1 MRPMLPRN
9 SSRSARALN
18 DLRDSIRVHR
28 ARSHRSYY
36 HMPPSKRKVAG
47 KSNFRR
53 RCMHGC
59 RKQGSAQEAPAEPG
73 RFLEIRCVR
82 ACGCG
87 RRRESFASRALK
99 SRRGTFALCLSV
111 ALCHG
116 AVLSVYM
123 YRDWICVPL
132 TRRYTQHVLCIT
144 VSASAS
150 QCARSAQ
157 RGRLAPSRL
166 ALCRGS
172 VSQSTF

>member
-1 MRPMLPRN
+1 MLPRN

-28 ARSHRSYY
+28 ARSRRSYY

-73 RFLEIRCVR
+73 RHLEIRCVR

-87 RRRESFASRALK
+87 RRRESFGSVRKPRVEVDAAHPFCAWAWRCAHAVFCPCVHVPSTVTG
-99 SRRGTFALCLSV
+99 SVCLWH
-111 ALCHG
+111 A
-116 AVLSVYM
+116 
-123 YRDWICVPL
+123 D
-132 TRRYTQHVLCIT
+132 TQHVLCIT

-157 RGRLAPSRL
+157 RGAASPLPT
-166 ALCRGS
+166 CKE
-172 VSQSTF
+172 